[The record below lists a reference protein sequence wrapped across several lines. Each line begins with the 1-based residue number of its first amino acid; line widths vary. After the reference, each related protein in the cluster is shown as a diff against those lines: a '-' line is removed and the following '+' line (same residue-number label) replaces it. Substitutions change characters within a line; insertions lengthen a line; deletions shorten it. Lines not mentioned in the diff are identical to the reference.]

1 MAQAETDRD
10 EVAEFRDLLRRCEA
24 LYRSCAE
31 LYACQRPEIVHDA
44 PAFVA
49 QMIDL
54 HRGLLLKVFAE
65 IVQCGQHVGP
75 DELRLGQELFEHA
88 WGHKLNEEQVK
99 ESLLH
104 YGETTHLRWESLVR
118 PFERFSAFIAHADE
132 LRALVEQIAWQVAG
146 ASGRVSSRARR
157 QVQWIRTELR

>member
-1 MAQAETDRD
+1 MGQTETDRD
-10 EVAEFRDLLRRCEA
+10 EAAEFRDLLRRCEA

-49 QMIDL
+49 QMADL

-75 DELRLGQELFEHA
+75 DEMRLGQVLFEHA
-88 WGHKLNEEQVK
+88 WGRKLSEEQVK

-104 YGETTHLRWESLVR
+104 YGETTHLRWISAESQWRNWEIFRAPKNSCDV
-118 PFERFSAFIAHADE
+118 P
-132 LRALVEQIAWQVAG
+132 RALSAPKNRWPARA
-146 ASGRVSSRARR
+146 AS
-157 QVQWIRTELR
+157 